1 MTIKTAQELF
11 EDFYETVDDRD
22 DEKARLQAVL
32 DALCDGEALDSFF
45 KDPQPL
51 ESDFN
56 FGQVAEY
63 WLALSAWEAR
73 NALCAEIVEE
83 AYDIAQSKLNELTAM

>member
-11 EDFYETVDDRD
+11 EDFYEKVEDRE
-22 DEKARLQAVL
+22 DEKDRLQAVL
-32 DALCDGEALDSFF
+32 DALYDGEALASFF

-56 FGQVAEY
+56 FGQNAEY
-63 WLALSAWEAR
+63 CLALSAWEAR

-83 AYDIAQSKLNELTAM
+83 AYDVAQKKLTALTAM